1 MKVHSKFL
9 SYLHLDESYSL
20 LSGRN
25 VNMVLEFFK
34 MLDVRGEMALD
45 GNKND

>member
-1 MKVHSKFL
+1 MKVCSKFL

-45 GNKND
+45 GEQHE